1 VTTFGTLVRSDLGLF
16 SISDHLVQIVSHHDS
31 VLLDQAVWDAL
42 GSESWAVRRQVAFDT
57 SHRML
62 QTITKNLG
70 IDAPAEILD
79 LAQEL
84 FSALGFG
91 QLRFFVNA
99 TGGEIVGEGLLFG
112 AGFVERYG
120 RELKVKHR
128 MDAFAAGYGAAAA
141 SLAFPS
147 DWGSFEADETSCV
160 AKGDEVCTFALAR
173 RPEAL
178 HTTTAVTRMDA
189 KQLAGSPDERASQAD
204 LDVTAQAAAL
214 AFVLGSSSN
223 EQGVLKALGGRLAL
237 MPVTY
242 RAQLVFDTIHL
253 IEKRSPALAPLF
265 STLVRE
271 ASQTSAYMIIG
282 ELSSSAI
289 IRENLAPTLTPEDRA
304 ARYAGLASAL
314 GWGSFTVTEFV
325 PHRRLVLAAQ
335 LTPEA
340 VYYATRHGGAPRA
353 EMPCF
358 QGIAAAIALLA
369 SSPDQGPMTMA
380 GYAALQKTGPRVR
393 IEETRSLLR
402 GDADC
407 EALVELIPAGFT
419 S

>member
-1 VTTFGTLVRSDLGLF
+1 MTTFGTLVRTDLGLF

-42 GSESWAVRRQVAFDT
+42 GSESWAIRRQVAFDS

-91 QLRFFVNA
+91 HLRFFVNA
-99 TGGEIVGEGLLFG
+99 TGGEIVGEDLLFG
-112 AGFVERYG
+112 AGFCERYG
-120 RELKVKHR
+120 HEIKLNHR

-141 SLAFPS
+141 SLAYPS

-173 RPEAL
+173 RPEAP
-178 HTTTAVTRMDA
+178 HNTTAVTRMDA
-189 KQLAGSPDERASQAD
+189 KQLAGAPEERASQVD
-204 LDVTAQAAAL
+204 LDFTAQAAAL
-214 AFVLGSSSN
+214 SFVLGSSTN
-223 EQGVLKALGGRLAL
+223 ESGVLKAMGGRIAL

-253 IEKRSPALAPLF
+253 IEKRSPSLGPLF
-265 STLVRE
+265 ATLVRE
-271 ASQTSAYMIIG
+271 ASQTSAFMIVSA
-282 ELSSSAI
+282 LASAAI
-289 IRENLAPTLTPEDRA
+289 IRESLSPTTSPEERA
-304 ARYAGLASAL
+304 ARYAGFASAL
-314 GWGSFTVTEFV
+314 GWGSFTVAEFI
-325 PHRRLVLAAQ
+325 PNRRLVLAAQ

-340 VYYATRHGGAPRA
+340 VYYATRHGGAPRI

-358 QGIAAAIALLA
+358 QGIVAALALLA
-369 SSPDQGPMTMA
+369 SSPDHGPMTLES
-380 GYAALQKTGPRVR
+380 YADIRKSGPVVRV
-393 IEETRSLLR
+393 EETRSILR

-407 EALVELIPAGFT
+407 EAVAELSERT
-419 S
+419 